1 MVVVSNN
8 SFRFSAVDTTRPT
21 PYCSITFTTNNKM
34 MRRDNT
40 RSHQDTSPRRDAASN
55 DIDSSKPQQRFS
67 DVLFCGSFSESVE
80 GGQRKSTKSEL
91 LLDSDGTFKFFETAE
106 DPNYTDK
113 PEHTRRL
120 RGHWHAA
127 NGEAN
132 FDVERVDGDCEDV
145 NRHFSVPLRQL
156 QGTDPLS
163 LGFASMPL
171 MASHVPDFLRLM

>member
-1 MVVVSNN
+1 
-8 SFRFSAVDTTRPT
+8 
-21 PYCSITFTTNNKM
+21 M

-40 RSHQDTSPRRDAASN
+40 RSHQDTSPRRDAAAN
-55 DIDSSKPQQRFS
+55 DIDSSKPQQQQQRFS

-91 LLDSDGTFKFFETAE
+91 LLDSDGTFKFSETAE

-132 FDVERVDGDCEDV
+132 FDVERVDGDGDDID
-145 NRHFSVPLRQL
+145 RHFSVPLQQL
-156 QGTDPLS
+156 KGTGPLS

-171 MASHVPDFLRLM
+171 IASHVPDFLRLM